1 MSESVKTMFSAISRK
16 YDLMNTLI
24 TFGLHK
30 RWKKSAIAL
39 SEPGKGIFVLDAAS
53 GTGDFAIEFKK
64 ITGDSGKVI
73 AVDFSQEMLDV
84 LRKKSLDLNLNVECY
99 KQDVTALDFPDNFF
113 DIASIGYG
121 IRNFDDPVKALSEIA
136 RVLKNKGKIVILET
150 GQPNKIIR
158 IFYKLYSFIFI
169 KPLGRLLSDDRNAY
183 NYLLN
188 TASEFPYAEKFLELL
203 RKTGMISEYKYKKL
217 LFGVSYIYT
226 GSINKN

>member
-1 MSESVKTMFSAISRK
+1 MSESVRNMFSAISRK

-30 RWKKSAIAL
+30 RWKKLAIAL
-39 SEPGKGIFVLDAAS
+39 SGPGKGSFVLDAAS

-64 ITGDSGKVI
+64 ITGDSGKVT

-84 LRKKSLDLNLNVECY
+84 LIKKSLYFNLNIECY
-99 KQDVTALDFPDNFF
+99 RQDVMALDFPDNFF

-121 IRNFDDPVKALSEIA
+121 VRNFDDPVKALSEIA
-136 RVLKNKGKIVILET
+136 RVLKNNGKIVILET
-150 GQPNKIIR
+150 GQPNKVIR

-188 TASEFPYAEKFLELL
+188 TASEFPYAENFFELL
-203 RKTGMISEYKYKKL
+203 GKTGMISDYKYRKL